1 MVNGTADEVHSV
13 GSPGAYT
20 REQVMLTLSFISY
33 LGIFEILD
41 DAKTSA
47 QILNQINKALAKTPP
62 VAGNW
67 QVIWGPARYDGFLTI
82 FDENLMFVVQSI
94 HDPSQYAIVI
104 RGTNPVSLTNWVL
117 QDFAVIRQMA
127 WPYNAHPP
135 GLKPKISQGTARGLQ
150 ALQNSKPVR
159 GIPGAGSTLYQ
170 FLANEVRRNPSPRLT
185 VAVTGHSLG
194 GALSP
199 ALALWLSDTQHAS
212 DEVATPPWDPN
223 LKSRIE
229 VYPFAG
235 PSPGNRDW
243 AKYYDLKLGAS
254 TKRVWNQFDV
264 VPHGWTEV
272 ALKKLPQLYDPDIT
286 PDWLINLLL
295 WSTTVL
301 ASRGDY
307 LQILHET
314 EPLGGG
320 KTCGFLKD
328 YLGQMIYQHTAAYPE
343 LLKLQHE
350 LDANAHFQYD
360 DQLRNAVMEVAKA
373 FHSKQAMGNG
383 NGDAKRAAMPAVVPK
398 IEDDDALD
406 GLSAADAEVKAAEPR
421 VLRIPKALN
430 PVSLGLKRAYRVSA
444 SVAMQFVPHYLALHS
459 LFKRRSLYRDR
470 TRRRTSDFDFG
481 AWR

>member
-1 MVNGTADEVHSV
+1 MVNGTADEVHAA

-41 DAKTSA
+41 DSKTSA

-82 FDENLMFVVQSI
+82 FDENLMFVVQAV
-94 HDPSQYAIVI
+94 HDPSQYAVVI
-104 RGTNPVSLTNWVL
+104 RGTNPVSVTNWLL

-150 ALQNSKPVR
+150 ALQNMRPVQ

-194 GALSP
+194 GALAP
-199 ALALWLSDTQHAS
+199 AVALWLSDTQHAS

-235 PSPGNRDW
+235 PSPGNRDF
-243 AKYYDLKLGAS
+243 AKYYDLKLGP
-254 TKRVWNQFDV
+254 TTRRVWNDLDV

-272 ALKKLPQLYDPDIT
+272 ALKKLPELYSPEIA
-286 PDWLINLLL
+286 PDWLINLVL
-295 WSTTVL
+295 WSTTLL

-307 LQILHET
+307 LQILSET
-314 EPLGGG
+314 APLGGG
-320 KTCGFLKD
+320 KQCTFLKD
-328 YLGQMIYQHTAAYPE
+328 YLGQMIYQHTAAYTE
-343 LLKLQHE
+343 LMKLQSE
-350 LDANAHFQYD
+350 LDANVHFRFD
-360 DQLRNAVMEVAKA
+360 PELRDAVMQVAKA
-373 FHSKQAMGNG
+373 FHSKQAAS
-383 NGDAKRAAMPAVVPK
+383 NGDPKRANAMPVTVRK
-398 IEDDDALD
+398 GEDDDALD
-406 GLSAADAEVKAAEPR
+406 GLSPADIEVKAAEPR
-421 VLRIPKALN
+421 VTPIPK
-430 PVSLGLKRAYRVSA
+430 SLHPISGGLKRAYRVSA
-444 SVAMQFVPHYLALHS
+444 SIAIQLVPHYVALHS
-459 LFKRRSLYRDR
+459 LVKRRSLFRDR
-470 TRRRTSDFDFG
+470 TRRRTSDSDLG